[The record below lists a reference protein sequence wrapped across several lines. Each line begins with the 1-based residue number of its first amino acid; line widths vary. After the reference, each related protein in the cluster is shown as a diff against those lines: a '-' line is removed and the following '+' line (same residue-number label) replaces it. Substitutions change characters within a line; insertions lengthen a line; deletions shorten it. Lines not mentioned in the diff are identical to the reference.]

1 MMSNTAQ
8 MKAILEKLYAIS
20 PNIEKNFQQASEMLA
35 EDAMNDIDLA
45 VAINQTVTES
55 SVRVH
60 NYKIDIVPMDF
71 AGRKKNFYNII
82 DLAEGKIMHKELAL
96 FETAM
101 GIVKKYIVNTIS
113 GVDELEQ
120 LDVEYANALYE
131 VYMHKYNAKKAINED
146 IALAKVDNANRRVFE
161 AKSKILKRL

>member
-1 MMSNTAQ
+1 MDNTAQ

-20 PNIEKNFQQASEMLA
+20 PKLEKNFQQASEMLA
-35 EDAMNDIDLA
+35 EDAVNDIDLA

-82 DLAEGKIMHKELAL
+82 DLAEGTVMHKELAL

-101 GIVKKYIVNTIS
+101 AIVKKYIVNTIS

-120 LDVEYANALYE
+120 LDIEYANALYE
-131 VYMHKYNAKKAINED
+131 VYMHKHNAKRSLNED
-146 IALAKVDNANRRVFE
+146 ISLAKVDNANRRLFE

>member
-1 MMSNTAQ
+1 MSNTAQ
-8 MKAILEKLYAIS
+8 MKAILEKMYALS
-20 PNIEKNFQQASEMLA
+20 PKLEKNFQEASELLA

-60 NYKIDIVPMDF
+60 NFKIDIVPKDF

-82 DLAEGKIMHKELAL
+82 DLAGGKVLHEDIAL

-131 VYMHKYNAKKAINED
+131 VYMHKYNARKAINED

>member
-1 MMSNTAQ
+1 MSNTAQ
-8 MKAILEKLYAIS
+8 MKAILEKLYSIS
-20 PNIEKNFQQASEMLA
+20 PKLEKNFQQASEMLA
-35 EDAMNDIDLA
+35 EDATKDIDLA
-45 VAINQTVTES
+45 IAINQTVTES

-60 NYKIDIVPMDF
+60 NYKIDIVPIEF

-82 DLAEGKIMHKELAL
+82 DLAEGKVLHKELAL

-101 GIVKKYIVNTIS
+101 AIVKKYIVNTFS

-131 VYMHKYNAKKAINED
+131 VYMHKYNAKRSLNED
-146 IALAKVDNANRRVFE
+146 IALAKVDNANRKLFE

>member
-1 MMSNTAQ
+1 MNNTSD

-20 PNIEKNFQQASEMLA
+20 PKLEQNFQDASEMLA

-60 NYKIDIVPMDF
+60 NYKIDIIPLNF
-71 AGRKKNFYNII
+71 AGRTKNFYNII
-82 DLAEGKIMHKELAL
+82 DLIDNTVMHKELAL

-101 GIVKKYIVNTIS
+101 GIVKKYMVNTIS
-113 GVDELEQ
+113 GVKELEQ
-120 LDVEYANALYE
+120 LDVEYCNALYE
-131 VYMHKYNAKKAINED
+131 VYMHKHKAKTAINED
-146 IALAKVDNANRRVFE
+146 ISLAKVDNANRRLYE